1 MKQKKKDLGLGREHK
16 DITCAVR
23 LPQTMYNQLCE
34 VAKIENNSMSDVI
47 RTALVRKIED
57 FNDKQMEKQLKE
69 AQLEA
74 QLKKL
79 REA

>member
-1 MKQKKKDLGLGREHK
+1 
-16 DITCAVR
+16 
-23 LPQTMYNQLCE
+23 MYNQLCE

-47 RTALVRKIED
+47 RTALVKKIEE
-57 FNDKQMEKQLKE
+57 FNDKQMERLLKE

-74 QLKKL
+74 QRKKL